1 VRKLNSEAHTLPQYQ
16 QMKVSDKD
24 RIGAGLGAGIGAGI
38 GAAAGTGVGFSYT
51 NLLKRLAKEASN

>member
-24 RIGAGLGAGIGAGI
+24 RIGAGLGAGIGA
-38 GAAAGTGVGFSYT
+38 AAGVGFSYT